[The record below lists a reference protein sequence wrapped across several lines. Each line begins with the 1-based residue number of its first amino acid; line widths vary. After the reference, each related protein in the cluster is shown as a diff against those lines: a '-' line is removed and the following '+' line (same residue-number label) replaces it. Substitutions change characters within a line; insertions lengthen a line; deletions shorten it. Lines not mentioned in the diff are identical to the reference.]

1 MTNDFNSLTNFIAKD
16 LAASQKL
23 NPLRWTVALT
33 ALLIPTAI
41 NLSMGH
47 NVMIEWR
54 ESWVP
59 WGLALLFALT
69 VIVFAK
75 NLGKQL
81 NIRIFRTLGA
91 IVLLG
96 GLLLPTL
103 SSGFAPMSGY
113 PEFWSETLQCFAFGL
128 LTGCMTGFTLAAA
141 VFMRGPIP
149 TASTRMALSQ
159 IAGMAGVVGL
169 FFHCPNSD
177 WVHLF
182 TGHGSQAAA
191 VFLSTFFITER
202 AFAKAVK
209 HQLGATSAKFEQF
222 ARFDR

>member
-1 MTNDFNSLTNFIAKD
+1 MTNDFNNLTDFIAKD

-23 NPLRWTVALT
+23 RPVRWTVAVA
-33 ALLIPTAI
+33 ALLIPTAVT
-41 NLSMGH
+41 LSMGH

-54 ESWVP
+54 ESWAP
-59 WGLALLFALT
+59 WGLSLFFALT
-69 VIVFAK
+69 VIVFAT
-75 NLGKQL
+75 NLGKQS
-81 NIRIFRTLGA
+81 NNRIFRTLGA

-96 GLLLPTL
+96 ALLLPTL

-113 PEFWSETLQCFAFGL
+113 PEFWGETLQCFAFGL

-149 TASTRMALSQ
+149 TATTRLALSQ
-159 IAGMAGVVGL
+159 IAGLAGVVGL

-182 TGHGSQAAA
+182 TGHGTQAAA

-209 HQLGATSAKFEQF
+209 HQLGATAAKFERLS
-222 ARFDR
+222 RFDS